1 MLQKLKS
8 KANQIALT
16 TSVVAMSM
24 VNMVSAHAA
33 EGDDISAITGAV
45 QTGISDT
52 KTEFLGLLAV
62 VVTGAMAFF
71 AVKYAVNNGIGFFA
85 KISKKG

>member
-24 VNMVSAHAA
+24 VNMVSAHA

-52 KTEFLGLLAV
+52 KAEFLGLLAV

>member
-8 KANQIALT
+8 KANKIALT
-16 TSVVAMSM
+16 TSIVTMSAL
-24 VNMVSAHAA
+24 NMVAAHA
-33 EGDDISAITGAV
+33 DDDMTAITGAV
-45 QTGISDT
+45 TTGISNT
-52 KTEFLGLLAV
+52 KTEFMALLAV
-62 VVTGAMAFF
+62 VVGGAMAFF